1 MAKRSRRPSRPS
13 RASASTVQKVDR
25 ELTLART
32 ETVSFEV
39 VCRPKSGA
47 SLPQL
52 MGELSMDTLK
62 DSTPEDR
69 TLFDVSKRLQE
80 QGFTVFVDDASSS
93 VSAEGPAGLFEKTF
107 QTRLRKRGRTLK
119 AATREHSFEF
129 IDTVK
134 DAPEPSTVN
143 VPGSLFVSIQR
154 PPIFFASPLPP
165 PIRYFHLRVPGDVA
179 MLTHA
184 SATHRRTLPLGTAG
198 ATGHGVKVAMLD
210 TGFNVQPYFARHGY
224 RLNPIAAADAPP
236 PANVDSNGHGTGEV
250 ANIFACAP
258 DAQVFGVKMGGNP
271 VLSFDKAMSIAP
283 RVISCS
289 WGFHLPG
296 VTTLPPALVPLRL
309 RIMSV
314 VASGVTVVFSAGNGH
329 VGFPGMMPEVIS
341 VGGVFADQN
350 VNLRASNYASSFTS
364 LIFPG
369 RRVPDFCGL
378 VGMQPK
384 ATYIMLPIP
393 PSCAIDV
400 DLGGVP
406 QPNKDETATNDGWGV
421 FSGTSAAAP
430 QVAGICALLLQ
441 KRPTLT
447 PAQVKAILRGTAT
460 DVTVGVSAMG
470 QPAGPGVDAAT
481 GSGLVHA
488 LNAWLSA

>member
-1 MAKRSRRPSRPS
+1 
-13 RASASTVQKVDR
+13 
-25 ELTLART
+25 
-32 ETVSFEV
+32 
-39 VCRPKSGA
+39 
-47 SLPQL
+47 
-52 MGELSMDTLK
+52 MGELSMDTLER
-62 DSTPEDR
+62 SSPEEG

-80 QGFTVFVDDASSS
+80 HGFTVFVDDASSS
-93 VSAEGPAGLFEKTF
+93 VSAQGPADLFEKTF

-165 PIRYFHLRVPGDVA
+165 PVRYFHLRVPGDVA
-179 MLTHA
+179 MLTQA
-184 SATHRRTLPLGTAG
+184 SATHRRTLPIGGAS
-198 ATGHGVKVAMLD
+198 ATGRGVRVAMLD
-210 TGFNVQPYFARHGY
+210 TGFNVQPYFAMHGY
-224 RLNPIAAADAPP
+224 RLNPIAAADATP
-236 PANVDSNGHGTGEV
+236 PANLDANGHGTGEV

-258 DAQVFGVKMGGNP
+258 DAQVFGVKMGGNT

-283 RVISCS
+283 KVISCS

-350 VNLRASNYASSFTS
+350 ANLRASNYASSFTS
-364 LIFPG
+364 LIFPC
-369 RRVPDFCGL
+369 RR
-378 VGMQPK
+378 
-384 ATYIMLPIP
+384 
-393 PSCAIDV
+393 SC
-400 DLGGVP
+400 
-406 QPNKDETATNDGWGV
+406 KTA
-421 FSGTSAAAP
+421 
-430 QVAGICALLLQ
+430 
-441 KRPTLT
+441 
-447 PAQVKAILRGTAT
+447 
-460 DVTVGVSAMG
+460 
-470 QPAGPGVDAAT
+470 
-481 GSGLVHA
+481 
-488 LNAWLSA
+488 